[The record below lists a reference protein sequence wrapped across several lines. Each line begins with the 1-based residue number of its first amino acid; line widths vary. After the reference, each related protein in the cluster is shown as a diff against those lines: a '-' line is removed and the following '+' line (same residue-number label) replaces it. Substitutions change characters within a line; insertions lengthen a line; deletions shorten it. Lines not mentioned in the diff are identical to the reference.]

1 MKNSFGLVLAVVAA
15 LVLIGLYS
23 ALFTVYQTQ
32 QALVL
37 RFGEPVR
44 IIEEPGLN
52 VKIPL
57 VDSVIFV
64 DKRILDLENPSQE
77 VIAADQKRLVVDAFA
92 RYRIVNPLRFY
103 QSVGTIEGAN
113 SRLATILNSS
123 LRRVLG
129 ESSFTQVVRDQRE
142 ALMGRIRDQVNREA
156 AGFGISV
163 IDVRIRRADLP
174 EANSQ
179 AVFQRM
185 QTERQREAAEI
196 RAQGAE
202 AAQTIRARS
211 DRDSTIIVAE
221 ANATADKLRGEG
233 EAQRNEIFAQAY
245 TQDRGFFDFYRSMQA
260 YEASMKSGD
269 TRMLLAPD
277 SEFFRFFNNPA
288 APAAAPGSAPAP
300 PPRHRR
306 RRRRRTDAAMYD
318 LIVALGLVLVI
329 EGLMLAAVPGAVRRA
344 TEAIAQTP
352 DTPLRLAG
360 LIGAIV
366 GLVIVW
372 LVRG

>member
-1 MKNSFGLVLAVVAA
+1 MKNSLGLILAVVAA
-15 LVLIGLYS
+15 AILIALYS
-23 ALFTVYQTQ
+23 ALFSVYQTQ

-44 IIEEPGLN
+44 VIEQPGLN

-103 QSVGTIEGAN
+103 QSVGSIEGAN

-129 ESSFTQVVRDQRE
+129 ESTFTEVVRDQRE
-142 ALMGRIRDQVNREA
+142 NLMARIRDQVNREA

-185 QTERQREAAEI
+185 QTERQREASEI
-196 RAQGAE
+196 RAQGGE
-202 AAQTIRARS
+202 AAQTIRSRA

-221 ANATADKLRGEG
+221 ANATGDKLRGEG

-245 TQDRGFFDFYRSMQA
+245 GRDKQFFDFYRSMQA

-269 TRMLLAPD
+269 TRMLLTPD

-288 APAAAPGSAPAP
+288 PTAPAPASAGAAPAAPAN
-300 PPRHRR
+300 
-306 RRRRRTDAAMYD
+306 
-318 LIVALGLVLVI
+318 
-329 EGLMLAAVPGAVRRA
+329 
-344 TEAIAQTP
+344 
-352 DTPLRLAG
+352 
-360 LIGAIV
+360 
-366 GLVIVW
+366 
-372 LVRG
+372 